1 MTNLRVPRTDLVAR
15 DSRQSIRAAM
25 STSEKDKL
33 SESRMKRNA
42 VGFSMRG
49 FGIAFTNLSLATLY
63 LLFALANG
71 RSFVENPRLSVLLIV
86 VAETVAAVFLLIR
99 RNPDETEHSWQTWTT
114 TTFGTIAPF
123 LLRPIDATADI
134 LFGQIL
140 QVGAFGML
148 IIALSSLNRSFGLL
162 PAHRGVKS
170 NGLYSWVRHPLYTA
184 YLFTYVGYWINNQ
197 SFVNA
202 VVVVAGSAFLVM
214 RIHYEEALLFKIR

>member
-1 MTNLRVPRTDLVAR
+1 
-15 DSRQSIRAAM
+15 
-25 STSEKDKL
+25 
-33 SESRMKRNA
+33 
-42 VGFSMRG
+42 MRG

-99 RNPDETEHSWQTWTT
+99 QNPDETEHSWQTWTT

-214 RIHYEEALLFKIR
+214 RIHYEEALLFKYADYAQYAKRIRWRLIPAVW